1 MAALVAVAAAQYHHQ
16 QDAHHAPAQYKFAYG
31 VHDDHTG
38 DIKSQQEER
47 HGDKVVGQYT
57 LVDADG
63 YRRVVNYSSD
73 KHTGFLV
80 HVHREPLKG
89 YRVAAVPKKI
99 VKLVKPVVAVAPVVH
114 HVQPLVHHVQPVVH
128 HIQPVHHVQQYRH
141 EPVYHRVTLPQ
152 QVHHVQVKP
161 VVAAYAHHKAHSQ
174 TSFKSGKVS
183 YQY

>member
-16 QDAHHAPAQYKFAYG
+16 QDAHHAPAEYKFTYS

-63 YRRVVNYSSD
+63 YRRVVDYSSD
-73 KHTGFLV
+73 KHSGFLA

-89 YRVAAVPKKI
+89 HRVVAVPRNVVKI
-99 VKLVKPVVAVAPVVH
+99 VKPVVAVAPVVH
-114 HVQPLVHHVQPVVH
+114 HIQPIVHHVQPVEH
-128 HIQPVHHVQQYRH
+128 HIQPVHDVQLHHY
-141 EPVYHRVTLPQ
+141 EPVHHHATLP
-152 QVHHVQVKP
+152 QVHHVQVK
-161 VVAAYAHHKAHSQ
+161 AYAHHKAHSQ

-183 YQY
+183 YHY